1 MGDRSAHIPDMIC
14 IQPQRWK
21 TRVDFINSKQTKK
34 NMVSKASAM
43 APSIKNVANWR
54 QVSKNWNWSSTG
66 IWRVIVFWEG
76 RLEVSEIYM
85 YESERNTYIYIISS
99 LQFLGS
105 LTWNENVGTSK
116 MLSHRRRQLSKISS
130 RWHCC
135 QRPRRPAPSLS
146 GSPIHSGIEG
156 VKQISHGTI
165 ANKWDRVSP
174 PGVTNATMPM
184 MA

>member
-85 YESERNTYIYIISS
+85 YESYISFLVHNSS
-99 LQFLGS
+99 AHLPETRMWAL
-105 LTWNENVGTSK
+105 
-116 MLSHRRRQLSKISS
+116 RRCSPIVDDSCRRS
-130 RWHCC
+130 
-135 QRPRRPAPSLS
+135 RPA
-146 GSPIHSGIEG
+146 
-156 VKQISHGTI
+156 GT
-165 ANKWDRVSP
+165 AARG
-174 PGVTNATMPM
+174 PGDQLHRCPDHRSTLE
-184 MA
+184 

>member
-85 YESERNTYIYIISS
+85 YESYISFLVHNSS
-99 LQFLGS
+99 AYLPETRMWALRRCSPIVDGS
-105 LTWNENVGTSK
+105 C
-116 MLSHRRRQLSKISS
+116 RRS
-130 RWHCC
+130 
-135 QRPRRPAPSLS
+135 RPA
-146 GSPIHSGIEG
+146 
-156 VKQISHGTI
+156 GT
-165 ANKWDRVSP
+165 AARGPGDRLHRCPDHRS
-174 PGVTNATMPM
+174 TLE
-184 MA
+184 